1 MPSQAGSMLLP
12 AVFRGLL
19 VAWLVYV
26 AVYDWRTWTV
36 PWWTTWPVIVAACLG
51 HAWRGG
57 WAPLGLLALCFL
69 WDTTAGDLKHLL
81 RRRSSDTEGD
91 DCLWLVPDRVAFAL
105 TIALLAI
112 ARGQGEA
119 AFCFTAGFALVH
131 MLWRLDRLPGGDAAL
146 LIALLGLF
154 PSLRFLV
161 LASAVVTVAVLP
173 RLAWRYRQ
181 DVVAAARIGLS
192 AGPWAA
198 LVNFRA
204 AAQAKS
210 QPEPVAYLFA
220 LAGIAALV
228 WL

>member
-1 MPSQAGSMLLP
+1 MLLP

-19 VAWLVYV
+19 VVWLAYV

-51 HAWRGG
+51 HAGRGA
-57 WAPLGLLALCFL
+57 WAPFVLLALCFL
-69 WDTTAGDLKHLL
+69 WDTTVGDLKRLL
-81 RRRSSDTEGD
+81 RRRFSDTEHD
-91 DCLWLVPDRVAFAL
+91 DRRWLVPDVLAFAL
-105 TIALLAI
+105 TIALLAV

-119 AFCFTAGFALVH
+119 AFFFTTGFALVH
-131 MLWRLDRLPGGDAAL
+131 LLWRLDRLPGGDAAL
-146 LIALLGLF
+146 LIALLALF

-161 LASAVVTVAVLP
+161 LASLVVAAVVLP
-173 RLAWRYRQ
+173 RLAWRYRHNM
-181 DVVAAARIGLS
+181 VEAARTGLT

-198 LVNFRA
+198 LTVFRA

-210 QPEPVAYLFA
+210 KPEPVAYLFA

>member
-1 MPSQAGSMLLP
+1 MPLP
-12 AVFRGLL
+12 AVFRLL
-19 VAWLVYV
+19 PAAWLVYV

-51 HAWRGG
+51 HALRGA
-57 WAPLGLLALCFL
+57 WVPIVLLALYYL
-69 WDTTAGDLKHLL
+69 WDTTVGDLKRLL
-81 RRRSSDTEGD
+81 RRPLSDPERHD
-91 DCLWLVPDRVAFAL
+91 RRWLIPDVVAYGL
-105 TIALLAI
+105 TIVLLAI

-119 AFCFTAGFALVH
+119 AFFFTAGFALVH
-131 MLWRLDRLPGGDAAL
+131 LLWRLGRLPGGDAAL

-161 LASAVVTVAVLP
+161 LASLVVAAVVLP
-173 RLAWRYRQ
+173 RLAWRYRH
-181 DVVAAARIGLS
+181 DLVAAGRTGLT

-198 LVNFRA
+198 LTSFRA
-204 AAQAKS
+204 AAQDKS
-210 QPEPVAYLFA
+210 RPEPVAYLFS

>member
-1 MPSQAGSMLLP
+1 MLLP

-19 VAWLVYV
+19 AAWLVYV

-36 PWWTTWPVIVAACLG
+36 PWWATWPVIVAACLG
-51 HAWRGG
+51 HAVVGAWV
-57 WAPLGLLALCFL
+57 PVVLLVLYYL
-69 WDTTAGDLKHLL
+69 WDTTVGDLKRLL
-81 RRRSSDTEGD
+81 RRPLADPERD
-91 DCLWLVPDRVAFAL
+91 DRRWLVPDVVAYGL
-105 TIALLAI
+105 TIALLAV

-119 AFCFTAGFALVH
+119 AFFFTAGFALVH
-131 MLWRLDRLPGGDAAL
+131 LLWRLGWLPGVDAAL

-161 LASAVVTVAVLP
+161 LASLVVAAAVLP
-173 RLAWRYRQ
+173 RLIWRYRH
-181 DVVAAARIGLS
+181 DLAAAARTGLT

-198 LVNFRA
+198 LTVLRA
-204 AAQAKS
+204 AAQSKS
-210 QPEPVAYLFA
+210 KPEPVAYLFS

>member
-1 MPSQAGSMLLP
+1 MLLP
-12 AVFRGLL
+12 AVFRLL
-19 VAWLVYV
+19 PAAWLVYV

-51 HAWRGG
+51 HAIRGA
-57 WAPLGLLALCFL
+57 WVPVVLLVLYYL
-69 WDTTAGDLKHLL
+69 WDTTVGDLKRLL
-81 RRRSSDTEGD
+81 RRPLD
-91 DCLWLVPDRVAFAL
+91 DPERDDRRWLIPDMVAYGL
-105 TIALLAI
+105 TIVVLAI

-119 AFCFTAGFALVH
+119 AFCFTAGLALVH
-131 MLWRLDRLPGGDAAL
+131 PLWPLGRLPGGDAAL
-146 LIALLGLF
+146 LIALVGLF

-161 LASAVVTVAVLP
+161 LASLVVAAVVMP
-173 RLAWRYRQ
+173 RLVWRYRH
-181 DVVAAARIGLS
+181 DLVAAGRTGLT

-198 LVNFRA
+198 LTSFRA

-210 QPEPVAYLFA
+210 KPEPVAYLFS